1 VTFLEAA
8 RRRLNPN
15 AGNTIRDMLPGKTPN
30 LLHVESQQHNFM
42 QIVTLDIFLSQAYMC
57 CTQSPCMMLQVQKQ
71 AYETDYIS

>member
-1 VTFLEAA
+1 MTSLEAA
-8 RRRLNPN
+8 RRRLNPD
-15 AGNTIRDMLPGKTPN
+15 AGNTIQDMLPGKTSN
-30 LLHVESQQHNFM
+30 LLHVESQHNFM